1 MLSICVHLK
10 KKTWQPKSSVPGD
23 PSVVQLDPSELSG
36 ATASLE
42 VAGKVP
48 DRLSVRGLYEATVS
62 DKDDEFEGCSGPN
75 NASYYLTYK
84 RKAGPRGRAKVS
96 GWINFDLPVGEK
108 CSWWRLD
115 GYEMYSE
122 DEDEDENPEAPAGD
136 EMVS

>member
-1 MLSICVHLK
+1 M
-10 KKTWQPKSSVPGD
+10 PGD
-23 PSVVQLDPSELSG
+23 PSGVQLDPSELSG

-84 RKAGPRGRAKVS
+84 RKAGSRGRAKVN

-122 DEDEDENPEAPAGD
+122 DEDENPEAPAGD
-136 EMVS
+136 EMVEDSEEEAIRSDTETDSDPD